1 MLIEFLAL
9 IMLVAAFK
17 NIIPILQ
24 VRTLRVREVK
34 SLFQGRPARNQ
45 HTYDLNPE
53 SILLAL
59 PLKMEQK
66 HQGG

>member
-24 VRTLRVREVK
+24 VRTLRIDQQR
-34 SLFQGRPARNQ
+34 
-45 HTYDLNPE
+45 DLGAGTMKGKMKKIPR
-53 SILLAL
+53 LLYL
-59 PLKMEQK
+59 PTTL
-66 HQGG
+66 